1 MNIPEILIAIWT
13 GVLTLVATYVVVKQY
28 QLEKTKIKFEHFERR
43 YIIYRKVME
52 YIASIVGEATT
63 SIKDIMVFRKETIDV
78 MIFFG
83 DEIKEYID
91 IIFDKA
97 NRLRFLTDSIS
108 RGDLAQEAHTKFVN
122 EEYELMTWFGDQF
135 AKCQAIFLK
144 YLRIDTN
151 IFGKSTKKSKF

>member
-1 MNIPEILIAIWT
+1 MNTLEILIAIWT
-13 GVLTLVATYVVVKQY
+13 AILTLVATYVVVKQY

-43 YIIYRKVME
+43 YNIYQKVMD
-52 YIASIVGEATT
+52 YIAGIVGEATT
-63 SIKDIMVFRKETIDV
+63 SLRDMMIFRKETIDV

-91 IIFDKA
+91 ILYDKA

-108 RGDLAQEAHTKFVN
+108 KGSLEQETHIKFVD
-122 EEYELMTWFGDQF
+122 EEYNLLTWFGDQF
-135 AKCQAIFLK
+135 GICQKKFLK

-151 IFGKSTKKSKF
+151 FFN